1 MTKISINQTSS
12 ATRDG
17 HLKIKNGLPISS
29 SLQIVADEFNT
40 DTAIQLSTLVLKAQS
55 SEQCPL
61 EVESTGTG
69 GGISLMDN
77 TTTDADSV
85 GIGAFGDDLCFR
97 SGGSAAGNM
106 RLTAAG
112 DLGIGTNSPTTRLEV
127 NGDTDN
133 LVAKFISTDFLSY
146 ISFLDALT
154 TSETSVA
161 LGASSDNLVFYTGTS
176 FGSERMRIDSSG
188 NVGIG
193 VSTPTARLEISSP
206 NQGDVYLE
214 GGTAD
219 TRQLSFSTFANISD
233 HAGHLINASSTNG
246 AIAFA
251 TGGSEAMRINSNQDV
266 GIGTSSPSR
275 KLHVSEA
282 VNGDIALFT
291 NTIDADLNI
300 NLSSGVT
307 LLSPSTTTLAF
318 GTSSTERMRIDS
330 SGNLGIGTSSPGAP
344 LDVNGVVRVAS
355 YIEGS
360 FFPYSLTV
368 GSGADAT
375 ITTLRGGSTAS
386 QACSVV
392 VSGGGAATN
401 PNSVVFNVASNEIG
415 RWTTNGLTFNGD
427 TAAANALDDYEE
439 GTFTP
444 TLEFGGG
451 TTAIA
456 YVVQLGKYT
465 KVGNKVTCEVA
476 ITLSNK
482 GTDTGDVSITGFP
495 FTHVAAYRA
504 GVSFANVVS
513 ISFADFLQGFIEG
526 GQTAV
531 FLREVTN
538 AGVTTALNDTNFA
551 NNTTLYFS
559 ITYLSA

>member
-17 HLKIKNGLPISS
+17 HLKIKNGLPIST

-61 EVESTGTG
+61 EVESTGAG

-161 LGASSDNLVFYTGTS
+161 LGASSNNLVFFTGTS

-193 VSTPTARLEISSP
+193 
-206 NQGDVYLE
+206 
-214 GGTAD
+214 
-219 TRQLSFSTFANISD
+219 
-233 HAGHLINASSTNG
+233 
-246 AIAFA
+246 
-251 TGGSEAMRINSNQDV
+251 
-266 GIGTSSPSR
+266 TSSPST
-275 KLHVSEA
+275 KLTVVSPDAPNFDNDTHQGESIFVRGNNSSGDGNAQA
-282 VNGDIALFT
+282 VIAFGKSDGSSSRSGSAIASVQTDADTDKIGLGFYTSPSSSSIQTLQQQMLIGHNGDVG
-291 NTIDADLNI
+291 I
-300 NLSSGVT
+300 NDISSGSIASNYAPK
-307 LLSPSTTTLAF
+307 LLVGGSIVARSLTTNESLVAI
-318 GTSSTERMRIDS
+318 GSDATSSYVS
-330 SGNLGIGTSSPGAP
+330 SGKQDG
-344 LDVNGVVRVAS
+344 
-355 YIEGS
+355 
-360 FFPYSLTV
+360 SLT
-368 GSGADAT
+368 ARD
-375 ITTLRGGSTAS
+375 LRFICGT
-386 QACSVV
+386 
-392 VSGGGAATN
+392 
-401 PNSVVFNVASNEIG
+401 NEIA
-415 RWTTNGLTFNGD
+415 RITSNGLTFNGD